1 MKKEELR
8 KKMRKVLENKRSARM
23 NKGQKNSL
31 FEKRCKE
38 SGIKKSDLDQLSKL
52 PNDLILKMGLTKEQ
66 IKQIK
71 MMKERLKNLE

>member
-8 KKMRKVLENKRSARM
+8 KKMRKALENKRATRM
-23 NKGQKNSL
+23 NKGQKNNL

-38 SGIKKSDLDQLSKL
+38 SGIKKSDLNQLSKI